1 MGKFITTDRNQGFLL
16 PPSIEE
22 WLPEDHLARFI
33 ADVVDKLDLSDITKH
48 YQRRGS
54 EAHHPSILI
63 SLLIYGYATGVY
75 SSRKIEQATYDSLAF
90 RYISGNTH
98 PDHTSLSNFRKNHR
112 SKFESVFVQVLTIAA
127 EMKLLKLGNVAIDGS
142 KVKANA
148 SKHKALSYGHILKL
162 EAQLKT
168 EVATL
173 IKKGEEADNKP
184 DPTIDIPAELSRRE
198 DRLTEIA
205 AAKAR
210 IEERAKLRDEEAQKD
225 YEAKLAKREDK
236 AKAGKKH
243 LGRKPKEPDKGIRD
257 NEQVSLTDEES
268 RIMKMSGGGF
278 IQAYNAQAVVDTDT
292 MLIVSTGVT
301 QDCND
306 KKQILPMLNKLN
318 NLPAELGQVNH
329 LLADTGY
336 FSSANVEHCI
346 NQQIIPL
353 IAMNREQHNLS
364 LDKRFAED
372 APEPQTESKVEKLA
386 WLLKTKAGRA
396 LYATRKSTVEPV
408 FGIIKNVMK
417 FRQFSMRGLEKV
429 TGEWTLVSIAWNLKR
444 LNVLRAT

>member
-22 WLPEDHLARFI
+22 WVAEDHLARFI
-33 ADVVDKLDLSDITKH
+33 VDIVDNLDLSEITKH

-54 EAHHPSILI
+54 EAHHPSTLL

-75 SSRKIEQATYDSLAF
+75 SSRKIEQATHDSLVF
-90 RYISGNTH
+90 RYIAGNTH
-98 PDHTSLSNFRKNHR
+98 PDHTSLANFRKNHR
-112 SKFESVFVQVLTIAA
+112 CKFESIFVQVLTIAT
-127 EMKLLKLGNVAIDGS
+127 EMKLLKLGNIAIDGS

-162 EAQLKT
+162 ETQLKA

-173 IKKGEEADNKP
+173 IKNAEEADNTSNPK
-184 DPTIDIPAELSRRE
+184 IDIPAELSRRE

-210 IEERAKLRDEEAQKD
+210 IEERAKIRDEEAQKE
-225 YEAKLAKREDK
+225 YEAKLAKRENQ

-243 LGRKPKEPDKGIRD
+243 LGRKPKEPDKGVRD

-278 IQAYNAQAVVDTDT
+278 IQAYNAQAAVDIET

-306 KKQILPMLNKLN
+306 KKQVLPMLNKLN
-318 NLPAELGQVNH
+318 NLPDELGQVDH

-336 FSSANVEHCI
+336 FSSTNVEHCI
-346 NQQIIPL
+346 NQQITPL

-372 APEPQTESKVEKLA
+372 DPEPQTESKIEKLA
-386 WLLKTKAGRA
+386 WLLKTKAARA

-417 FRQFSMRGLEKV
+417 FRQFSLRGLEKV
-429 TGEWTLVSIAWNLKR
+429 TGEWVLVSIAWNLKR